1 MIDNFQETQETSM
14 SHAHKLSAQLI
25 FAFMLLL
32 GSSVALAGWTPGSE
46 KPDDQGV
53 ADADVAK
60 TIAAFKTKDPGLKR
74 FFDTAAGY
82 AVFPTVGKGGI
93 GIGGAYGEGKVYRS
107 GKYIGET
114 SLSQLTIGLQLGG
127 QAYSEVIF
135 FGSKAALN
143 DFTDGNFEFSAQASA
158 VAVTAGASADADYD
172 GGIAVFT
179 MAKGGLMYEA
189 SVGGQKFSFTPAK

>member
-1 MIDNFQETQETSM
+1 M
-14 SHAHKLSAQLI
+14 SYVHKLSAHFI
-25 FAFMLLL
+25 FAITLALV
-32 GSSVALAGWTPGSE
+32 STVTLAGWTPDSE
-46 KPDDQGV
+46 KPENQGT

-74 FFDTAAGY
+74 FFDSAAGY

-93 GIGGAYGEGKVYRS
+93 GIGGAYGEGKVYRG
-107 GKYIGET
+107 GKYIGDT
-114 SLSQLTIGLQLGG
+114 SLSQVTIGFQLGG

-135 FGSKAALN
+135 FGTKAALS

>member
-1 MIDNFQETQETSM
+1 MLNSPK
-14 SHAHKLSAQLI
+14 SLLHSVVVA
-25 FAFMLLL
+25 FALLVS
-32 GSSVALAGWTPGSE
+32 GIAVAGWTPDS
-46 KPDDQGV
+46 V
-53 ADADVAK
+53 SADAQNMADPDVAK
-60 TIAAFKTKDPGLKR
+60 TIAAFKTEDPGQKR
-74 FFDTAAGY
+74 FFDTATGY

-93 GIGGAYGEGKVYRS
+93 GIGGAYGEGKVYS
-107 GKYIGET
+107 KGKFIGTT
-114 SLSQLTIGLQLGG
+114 SLSQVTIGLQLGG

-143 DFTDGNFEFSAQASA
+143 DFTGGNFEFSAQASA
-158 VAVTAGASADADYD
+158 VAVTKGASADADYD

>member
-1 MIDNFQETQETSM
+1 M
-14 SHAHKLSAQLI
+14 SFVQRISSLSL
-25 FAFMLLL
+25 FAFILLL
-32 GSSVALAGWTPGSE
+32 GSSVATAGWKPGSE
-46 KPDDQGV
+46 SPEAQGK
-53 ADADVAK
+53 ADADIAQ
-60 TIAAFKTKDPGLKR
+60 TIATFKTNDPGLKR
-74 FFDTAAGY
+74 FFNEAAGY

-93 GIGGAYGEGKVYRS
+93 GIGGAYGEGKVYRA
-107 GKYIGET
+107 GKYIGDT
-114 SLSQLTIGLQLGG
+114 SLSQLTIGFQLGG

-135 FGSKAALN
+135 FGSKAALDN
-143 DFTDGNFEFSAQASA
+143 FTAGNFEFSAQASA

>member
-1 MIDNFQETQETSM
+1 MQSPRFLIRPVLIIAALMING
-14 SHAHKLSAQLI
+14 A
-25 FAFMLLL
+25 
-32 GSSVALAGWTPGSE
+32 ALAGWTPDAE
-46 KPDDQGV
+46 R
-53 ADADVAK
+53 ADAQGKKDPEVAQ
-60 TIAAFKTKDPGLKR
+60 TIATFKTKDPGLKR
-74 FFDTAAGY
+74 FFDQAEGY

-93 GIGGAYGEGKVYRS
+93 GIGGAYGEGKVYRK
-107 GKYIGET
+107 GKYIGTT
-114 SLSQLTIGLQLGG
+114 SLSQVTIGLQLGG

-158 VAVTAGASADADYD
+158 VAVTKGASADADYD